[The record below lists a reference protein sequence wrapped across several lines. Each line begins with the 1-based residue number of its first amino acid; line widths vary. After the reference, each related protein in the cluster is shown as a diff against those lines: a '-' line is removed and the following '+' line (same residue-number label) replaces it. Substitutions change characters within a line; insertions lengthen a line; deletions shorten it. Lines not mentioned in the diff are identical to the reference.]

1 MILICLHC
9 IIIIIIIDQSISSHS
24 LSMYIRPAT
33 CIGIPCRCAPTGC
46 DSQSDSQPRGVGYVL
61 HQPQVAVQYLQSR
74 RVFPDWV
81 LFRYPLPTLN
91 RHGHHHGHYRRDF
104 PSLQSS
110 LPRCSGSSYRYH
122 VCIAVALLDLQVF
135 ESHCIKCI
143 LQQK

>member
-1 MILICLHC
+1 MILIVSLSSSSS
-9 IIIIIIIDQSISSHS
+9 SINRSTLTHS
-24 LSMYIRPAT
+24 LRPVT
-33 CIGIPCRCAPTGC
+33 CVGIPCRCAPTGC

-74 RVFPDWV
+74 RVFPDRV